1 MRNIGGMM
9 KRVQEMQEKM
19 QQLTAEMEASRF
31 ECSVGGGAVVAIV
44 SGKGDLVDLS
54 IRPDAIDAQ
63 DTEMLSDLIKL
74 AVNNARAEAEA
85 KKAAALSE
93 LTGGLPLP
101 PACPCLFNR
110 LLQIYGLEQ
119 GCYYHARNTS

>member
-19 QQLTAEMEASRF
+19 QSLTAEMEASRF
-31 ECSVGGGAVVAIV
+31 DCSVGGGVVVAVV
-44 SGKGDLVDLS
+44 SGKGELVDLA
-54 IRPDAIDAQ
+54 IRPEICDSQ
-63 DTEMLSDLIKL
+63 DTETLSDLIKL

-85 KKAAALSE
+85 KKAEALKE

-101 PACPCLFNR
+101 PGMSLPF
-110 LLQIYGLEQ
+110 
-119 GCYYHARNTS
+119 

>member
-44 SGKGDLVDLS
+44 SGKGELVDLS
-54 IRPDAIDAQ
+54 IRQDAIDAQ

-101 PACPCLFNR
+101 PGMSLPF
-110 LLQIYGLEQ
+110 
-119 GCYYHARNTS
+119 